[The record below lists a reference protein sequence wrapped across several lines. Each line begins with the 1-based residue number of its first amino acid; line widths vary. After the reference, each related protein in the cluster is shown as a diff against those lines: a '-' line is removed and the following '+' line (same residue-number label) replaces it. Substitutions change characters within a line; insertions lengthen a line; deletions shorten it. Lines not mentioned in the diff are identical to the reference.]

1 MSKVVRRYKSRYKPR
16 YKSGKVEKTSENKV
30 FASLSFR
37 PVTDERTESGAVAT
51 PLFQPERLEKRP
63 VRVPSGQVATAPQNH
78 VHKSV
83 RHGFFINNSG
93 TV

>member
-1 MSKVVRRYKSRYKPR
+1 MSEVVRWYTCCYTCCYTCWKF
-16 YKSGKVEKTSENKV
+16 EKTSENKV

-37 PVTDERTESGAVAT
+37 PVTDERTRGGAVAT
-51 PLFQPERLEKRP
+51 PLFQPFRLSKRP
-63 VRVPSGQVATAPQNH
+63 FRVPSGQVATALQNH